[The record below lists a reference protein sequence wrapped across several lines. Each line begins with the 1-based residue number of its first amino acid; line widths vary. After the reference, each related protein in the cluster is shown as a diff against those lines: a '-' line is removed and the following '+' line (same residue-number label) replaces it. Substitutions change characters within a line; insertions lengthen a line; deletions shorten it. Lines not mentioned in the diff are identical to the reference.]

1 MGRGPMSGGVDTE
14 RERGLAS
21 GSASA
26 MVPGWASWGN
36 TGWLQDWVGVLGGV
50 DSPEAVDRVKT
61 TWSLRQPCCFDTTAG
76 KLV

>member
-1 MGRGPMSGGVDTE
+1 MGRCPMSGGVDTE

-21 GSASA
+21 GSAAA

-36 TGWLQDWVGVLGGV
+36 AGWLQDWVGVLGGV

-61 TWSLRQPCCFDTTAG
+61 TWSLSSHVAMTLQVNWC
-76 KLV
+76 K